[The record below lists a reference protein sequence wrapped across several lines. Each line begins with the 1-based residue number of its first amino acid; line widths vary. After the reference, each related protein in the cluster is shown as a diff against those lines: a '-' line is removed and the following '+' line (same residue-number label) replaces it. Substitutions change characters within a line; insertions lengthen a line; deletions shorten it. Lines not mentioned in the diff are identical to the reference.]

1 VVSSFGAI
9 FYKYL
14 YLLPITINIYMLQVV
29 LVLKVLVDI
38 YSLCE
43 NLLSNDDKQQ
53 YPLSI
58 D

>member
-1 VVSSFGAI
+1 
-9 FYKYL
+9 
-14 YLLPITINIYMLQVV
+14 MLQVV